1 MISKDIEVIY
11 GNQGGVFFMKT
22 PQTRLGIPKN
32 IQKSLIFGQKP
43 TFYECFWSSYNV
55 TATNLQNTQILFSL
69 PFSQFLSNFHWK
81 GLI

>member
-43 TFYECFWSSYNV
+43 AFYECFWSSYNV
-55 TATNLQNTQILFSL
+55 TATNLKNTT
-69 PFSQFLSNFHWK
+69 
-81 GLI
+81 